1 MTQKEA
7 LQVLAILKA
16 AYPNSYR
23 NMTEEE
29 AVGTVNVWAMQF
41 STVPVD
47 IVLMAIQKLISSSKF
62 PPAISEVKDKLKSI
76 HWEAYGI
83 LRDAVRSKDL
93 TEPERAFYQRI
104 HDATEEGAFALN
116 GEPTLTQLAGGNK
129 AIGLPQA
136 K

>member
-29 AVGTVNVWAMQF
+29 AVGTVSVWAMQF
-41 STVPVD
+41 STIPVD

-62 PPAISEVKDKLKSI
+62 PPAISEVKEKLKSI
-76 HWEAYGI
+76 HWEAYGV
-83 LRDAVRSKDL
+83 LRDNLRRDEL
-93 TEPERAFYQRI
+93 TEPQRAFYQRI
-104 HDATEEGAFALN
+104 HDATEEGRFSALN
-116 GEPTLTQLAGGNK
+116 EPTLAELAGGQK
-129 AIGLPQA
+129 TKLLE
-136 K
+136 